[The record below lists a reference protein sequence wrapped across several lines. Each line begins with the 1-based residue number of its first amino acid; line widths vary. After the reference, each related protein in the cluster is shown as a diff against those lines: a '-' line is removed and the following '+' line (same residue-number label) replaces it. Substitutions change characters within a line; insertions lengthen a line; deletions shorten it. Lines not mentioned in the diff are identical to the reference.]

1 MSHLEDI
8 ALRLMEC
15 RQAGL
20 SDEATAERMKLPL
33 ETIRS
38 YETGIRKAVQCVKY
52 GQGAPSDT
60 GFSFGAL
67 FTLATVYKPVVTP
80 HRTPVFRTQNT
91 IERIKEAQAEGHL
104 TYGAIAER
112 LNMNYG
118 YIRQTMI
125 KAGLKITLLRK
136 GGGVQQK
143 NMHGPSIKEF
153 HRHRVYELREQGKK
167 YVEIGAELA
176 ICPSWA
182 CQLYQQEK
190 VRRKKLDQ
198 RT

>member
-1 MSHLEDI
+1 MSRLEDI
-8 ALRLMEC
+8 ALKLMEC

-33 ETIRS
+33 ETVRS
-38 YETGIRKAVQCVKY
+38 YEAGIRKAVQCVRY
-52 GQGAPSDT
+52 GNRASSDA
-60 GFSFGAL
+60 GFSLGAL

-80 HRTPVFRTQNT
+80 HQKSLSRTEKT
-91 IERIKEAQAEGHL
+91 IERIKEAQAEGYL
-104 TYGAIAER
+104 TYAAIAER

-125 KAGLKITLLRK
+125 KAGLKITLLKK
-136 GGGVQQK
+136 GGGAQLK
-143 NMHGPSIKEF
+143 NMYGPPITEF
-153 HRHRVYELREQGKK
+153 HRRRVYELREQGKK

-190 VRRKKLDQ
+190 AKRKLL
-198 RT
+198 